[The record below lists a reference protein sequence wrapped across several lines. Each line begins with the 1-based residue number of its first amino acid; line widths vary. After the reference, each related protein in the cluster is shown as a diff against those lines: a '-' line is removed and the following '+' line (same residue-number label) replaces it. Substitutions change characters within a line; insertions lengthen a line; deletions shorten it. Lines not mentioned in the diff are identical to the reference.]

1 MSRLRDRDAFAVAAW
16 AFTLA
21 SYARGLLG
29 ALCAVAGTCVLALG
43 VWRGAAVTRPVDARG
58 GGPGPWLV
66 LQLAVM
72 GVVRPRPG
80 GLGSR
85 AEVPGAVAWC
95 AVGALVSAVL
105 LWAMLRPGSGPAG
118 FPRRSP
124 GLWRGLAA
132 SAVVGLL
139 VTGGAMIISAGGE
152 GDDVLH
158 VHEQAA
164 AAIADGRSPYGPA
177 VNVKDHSPLAAPG
190 DRIIGYVYPPLAAVA
205 YALGTW
211 TLGDPR
217 WTSLFAIA
225 VLLALLGRRAAL
237 GNDAS
242 SPSLL
247 SAILLL
253 AAIPAWPRVL
263 EESWTEPL
271 SLLLLGLSALAWNR
285 PVASSIAL
293 GLAFASKQYFILAAP
308 CAAIA
313 LLRGSRGKLRLG
325 VTLATTVATTAPI
338 IIDWRGFYGSAV
350 ELLINLPPRPDSV
363 GLGRI
368 AREMGL
374 PWPPHTGGLAVVVCW
389 LCAVVLAR
397 RRGAPAGEPWS
408 TIALVMAVGFLLM
421 QSFAN
426 YWYLAAG
433 LCALAAFAAERRG
446 EASARSVP

>member
-1 MSRLRDRDAFAVAAW
+1 MNRLRASDAFAVAAW

-21 SYARGLLG
+21 SYARGLFG
-29 ALCAVAGTCVLALG
+29 ALCAVAGTAVLALG
-43 VWRGAAVTRPVDARG
+43 VWRGGALTQSTEEHGD
-58 GGPGPWLV
+58 GPGPWLV
-66 LQLAVM
+66 LQLSIL
-72 GVVRPRPG
+72 GVVSPRTA
-80 GLGSR
+80 GLESR
-85 AEVPGAVAWC
+85 ADVPGAVAWSV
-95 AVGALVSAVL
+95 VGALVSAVL
-105 LWAMLRPGSGPAG
+105 LWAVLRPGSGPLG

-132 SAVVGLL
+132 ATVVGLL
-139 VTGGAMIISAGGE
+139 ATGGTLIVSANGE
-152 GDDVLH
+152 GDDVVH

-177 VNVKDHSPLAAPG
+177 VNVKDASPVAAPG
-190 DRIIGYVYPPLAAVA
+190 DRIIGYVYPPLTAVA

-211 TLGDPR
+211 VLGDPR
-217 WTSLFAIA
+217 WTSLFALA
-225 VLLALLGRRAAL
+225 VLVALLGRRAAL

-242 SPSLL
+242 VPRML

-263 EESWTEPL
+263 EQSWTEPF
-271 SLLLLGLSALAWNR
+271 SLLLLGLSLLAWNR

-293 GLAFASKQYFILAAP
+293 GLAFASKQYFVLAAP

-325 VTLATTVATTAPI
+325 VTLATTVAATAPI
-338 IIDWRGFYGSAV
+338 CLIDGRGFYRSAV
-350 ELLINLPPRPDSV
+350 ELLIKLPPRSDSV

-374 PWPPHTGGLAVVVCW
+374 PWPQHTGGLAVVVCW
-389 LCAVVLAR
+389 ACAVVLPR
-397 RRGAPAGEPWS
+397 RRGAAAREPWS

-433 LCALAAFAAERRG
+433 LCALAAFESHSESTTQRL
-446 EASARSVP
+446 SL